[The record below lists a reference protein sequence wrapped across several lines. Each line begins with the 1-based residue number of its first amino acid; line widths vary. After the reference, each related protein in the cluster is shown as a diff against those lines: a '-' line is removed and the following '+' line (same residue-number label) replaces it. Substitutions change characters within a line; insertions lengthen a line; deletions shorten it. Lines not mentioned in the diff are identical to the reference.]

1 MTTTIKKAWN
11 FYINTTNGFI
21 PLGYQLK
28 DINRHLEPVDL
39 TGNSDKLASGEHLT
53 DDDEDEDTVN
63 DELLFDAQESIM
75 NEIKSPRRRP
85 VEKIWTTIIEN
96 RRNEDGVEFTSN
108 DTMEEILPGVHIK
121 LSDGFGEETLVAG
134 NNEEGD
140 SNASN
145 ILDDLKF
152 NDAVSLVNIV
162 IKLLNEKE
170 NKINSK
176 EDLNN
181 FKKIYFKSIIG
192 LINSI
197 NLESTKWELM
207 KQIIDN
213 FEIKSD
219 LIFKGDD
226 IIPMIN
232 KNNQYD
238 VDLDGDDDEDEDE
251 TRAEL
256 YAKIR
261 HNLVKFERVD
271 YAEFYSGPIDRIS
284 INDVSG
290 FTDPDSEDS
299 MYDSNNDII
308 TLGVANDNSS
318 QGSRYPF
325 TRSYEDPFEDDFI
338 VNKDN
343 FQPNGEIMLHRKYNQ
358 NGITFS
364 KNDYGNVS
372 FLNKH
377 DDLLPNEKLYKIV
390 RVSLSLSID
399 MLIKT
404 IKLSLKLIEI
414 FKPIFQIIFIE
425 IINLNEKYQILNSL
439 FNFFVSFI
447 LQIIMFLKEGIN
459 EEEGIGSVIF
469 SKLSQLN
476 RKVGSNSEFFE
487 SEKTGTINE
496 NEYPKNKTHSNK
508 TKLKDSH
515 GGRKKRSKPRS
526 NHFHSKNRT
535 HSHFKSEKE
544 NKGSNE
550 ENSKETPDAYNH
562 KPKEWHDTYNVH
574 PSMYNSAGTRSGKN
588 NLFSVNNNNHN
599 NSSRR
604 SSSSNSRIN
613 NNNNKNN
620 TYSKKLL
627 NFTIRKAGEYLL
639 QSQFNDIN
647 SDKNGNSGYYY

>member
-1 MTTTIKKAWN
+1 MQEDKTLEAREHEQH
-11 FYINTTNGFI
+11 
-21 PLGYQLK
+21 LSSSLCVVLK

-39 TGNSDKLASGEHLT
+39 TGNSDKLAAGEHLT
-53 DDDEDEDTVN
+53 DDDEDEDTGN

-96 RRNEDGVEFTSN
+96 RRNEDDVEFTSN
-108 DTMEEILPGVHIK
+108 DTMEELLPGVHIK
-121 LSDGFGEETLVAG
+121 LSDGFGEETIVAG
-134 NNEEGD
+134 NNEEGN

-170 NKINSK
+170 NKINSN

-219 LIFKGDD
+219 LIFKRDD

-271 YAEFYSGPIDRIS
+271 YAEFYNGPIDRIS
-284 INDVSG
+284 INEVSG

-299 MYDSNNDII
+299 MYDINNDII
-308 TLGVANDNSS
+308 SLGVANDNLS

-338 VNKDN
+338 VNKEN

-358 NGITFS
+358 N
-364 KNDYGNVS
+364 
-372 FLNKH
+372 
-377 DDLLPNEKLYKIV
+377 
-390 RVSLSLSID
+390 
-399 MLIKT
+399 
-404 IKLSLKLIEI
+404 
-414 FKPIFQIIFIE
+414 
-425 IINLNEKYQILNSL
+425 
-439 FNFFVSFI
+439 
-447 LQIIMFLKEGIN
+447 
-459 EEEGIGSVIF
+459 
-469 SKLSQLN
+469 
-476 RKVGSNSEFFE
+476 
-487 SEKTGTINE
+487 
-496 NEYPKNKTHSNK
+496 
-508 TKLKDSH
+508 DS
-515 GGRKKRSKPRS
+515 
-526 NHFHSKNRT
+526 
-535 HSHFKSEKE
+535 
-544 NKGSNE
+544 
-550 ENSKETPDAYNH
+550 
-562 KPKEWHDTYNVH
+562 
-574 PSMYNSAGTRSGKN
+574 
-588 NLFSVNNNNHN
+588 
-599 NSSRR
+599 
-604 SSSSNSRIN
+604 
-613 NNNNKNN
+613 
-620 TYSKKLL
+620 
-627 NFTIRKAGEYLL
+627 
-639 QSQFNDIN
+639 
-647 SDKNGNSGYYY
+647 